1 MNSRAFALCVA
12 NLVPLLALGG
22 AGISGVL
29 LHLLLVEDHQ
39 SLGIISHDPGTWVSL
54 LACAIAGLLCLG
66 IALWWIAGLVYYYG
80 ALVHARRSTVH
91 LRLPAWAPGL
101 LKTLAGASLGLG
113 ALAPTQAYALPLEQS
128 ISATVR
134 SGEASSPLFARTSQ
148 AAHNVDAL
156 SARSPL
162 VSTASPFFSQSQ
174 AQEQTTL
181 TVLPI
186 STTSYQPISPLFSG
200 STRTLPDFS
209 ERTAVTYTVTPG
221 DSLWSIAENQL
232 APDASGAEVLA
243 LVHAIWQLNQDS
255 IPTLDTLIFPGQTIT
270 LPQ

>member
-22 AGISGVL
+22 AGVSGVL

-39 SLGIISHDPGTWVSL
+39 NLGIISHAPETWVSL
-54 LACAIAGLLCLG
+54 LACAIAGLLCLC

-80 ALVHARRSTVH
+80 ALAHARRSTVN
-91 LRLPAWAPGL
+91 LQLPAWAPGL

-134 SGEASSPLFARTSQ
+134 SGETSSPLFTRASQ

-156 SARSPL
+156 SASSPL
-162 VSTASPFFSQSQ
+162 VSTASPLFSQSQ
-174 AQEQTTL
+174 TQEQATL
-181 TVLPI
+181 TVLPA

-200 STRTLPDFS
+200 STRTLLDFS
-209 ERTAVTYTVTPG
+209 ERTAVTYTVAPG

-243 LVHAIWQLNQDS
+243 LVRAIWQLNQDS

-270 LPQ
+270 LPY